1 MRAALLLVPVLAF
14 GQAKVTQHMMLL
26 EPSGTDLAVSET
38 LIVEG
43 AGKVQVFLPP
53 DAELAGTRGGKAVK
67 TAKPGVYDVTLD
79 AAQGPESRVDV
90 NWSMPFVSP
99 ETLNGRILH
108 GGGPVR
114 LVFPKGVTAKGAA
127 LESNGV
133 EPTTQAQIYTLKGSS
148 FKIEINGAGKL
159 RAQRPEAEEAGED
172 DGPRIEQIMPRL
184 YDRLPWILGLT
195 LGVLAIGFAL
205 HFRARV
211 G

>member
-1 MRAALLLVPVLAF
+1 MRAALLLIPALAF

-43 AGKVQVFLPP
+43 SGKVQVYLPP

-67 TAKPGVYDVTLD
+67 TGKLGVYDVTPEGT
-79 AAQGPESRVDV
+79 AGPESRVDV

-99 ETLNGRILH
+99 ETFNGRILH

-133 EPTTQAQIYTLKGSS
+133 EPTTQAQIYTLKFAS
-148 FKIEINGAGKL
+148 FKIEITGAGKL
-159 RAQRPEAEEAGED
+159 RAQRPAAEEAGED

-195 LGVLAIGFAL
+195 LGVLAIGFVL